1 MPGHVPWGEA
11 FLAMFAMIIVLIFVL
26 IYYCVMP
33 AFTAMKRRKQQE
45 EEAWERDPRW
55 NGDTFKYMP
64 KVPEDLLTDKK
75 YSRLAACS
83 RTSSMRSENAPKPP
97 PNYSDLFDGTSVVNI
112 PSSSPPSYT
121 SKTPSVELSS
131 SNETVNKDNKVL
143 STTEVTVKKER
154 VRIIK
159 PKKNKKKIDEAKEN
173 LVVKDDVEADAESKQ
188 DDVKEKENE
197 KADQA

>member
-1 MPGHVPWGEA
+1 
-11 FLAMFAMIIVLIFVL
+11 
-26 IYYCVMP
+26 
-33 AFTAMKRRKQQE
+33 
-45 EEAWERDPRW
+45 
-55 NGDTFKYMP
+55 
-64 KVPEDLLTDKK
+64 
-75 YSRLAACS
+75 
-83 RTSSMRSENAPKPP
+83 MRSENAPKPP

-131 SNETVNKDNKVL
+131 SNETVNKDNNNKVL
-143 STTEVTVKKER
+143 QVTDQIVTVKKER

-188 DDVKEKENE
+188 DDVKEKE
-197 KADQA
+197 KTDQA

>member
-1 MPGHVPWGEA
+1 
-11 FLAMFAMIIVLIFVL
+11 
-26 IYYCVMP
+26 
-33 AFTAMKRRKQQE
+33 
-45 EEAWERDPRW
+45 
-55 NGDTFKYMP
+55 
-64 KVPEDLLTDKK
+64 
-75 YSRLAACS
+75 
-83 RTSSMRSENAPKPP
+83 MRSENAPKP

-131 SNETVNKDNKVL
+131 SNETVNKDKVL
-143 STTEVTVKKER
+143 STTTEVTVKKER

-173 LVVKDDVEADAESKQ
+173 LVVKDDVEADAKSKQ

-197 KADQA
+197 KTDQA

>member
-1 MPGHVPWGEA
+1 
-11 FLAMFAMIIVLIFVL
+11 
-26 IYYCVMP
+26 
-33 AFTAMKRRKQQE
+33 
-45 EEAWERDPRW
+45 
-55 NGDTFKYMP
+55 
-64 KVPEDLLTDKK
+64 
-75 YSRLAACS
+75 
-83 RTSSMRSENAPKPP
+83 MRSENAPKPP

-131 SNETVNKDNKVL
+131 SNETVNKDKVL
-143 STTEVTVKKER
+143 STTTEVTVKKER

-173 LVVKDDVEADAESKQ
+173 LVVKDDVEADAKSKQ

-197 KADQA
+197 KTDQA

>member
-1 MPGHVPWGEA
+1 
-11 FLAMFAMIIVLIFVL
+11 
-26 IYYCVMP
+26 
-33 AFTAMKRRKQQE
+33 
-45 EEAWERDPRW
+45 
-55 NGDTFKYMP
+55 
-64 KVPEDLLTDKK
+64 
-75 YSRLAACS
+75 
-83 RTSSMRSENAPKPP
+83 MRSENAPKPP
-97 PNYSDLFDGTSVVNI
+97 PNYSDLFDGTSAVNI

-131 SNETVNKDNKVL
+131 SNETVNKDKVL

-173 LVVKDDVEADAESKQ
+173 LVVKDDVEADAKSKQ

-197 KADQA
+197 KTDQA

>member
-1 MPGHVPWGEA
+1 MAGHVPWGEA

-26 IYYCVMP
+26 IYYCVLP

-55 NGDTFKYMP
+55 NGDKFKYMP

-97 PNYSDLFDGTSVVNI
+97 NYSDLFDGTSAVNI

-131 SNETVNKDNKVL
+131 SNETVNKDNNNKVL
-143 STTEVTVKKER
+143 QVTDQIVTVKKER

-159 PKKNKKKIDEAKEN
+159 PKKNKKKIDEAKET
-173 LVVKDDVEADAESKQ
+173 LVVKDDVVEDADESKKQ
-188 DDVKEKENE
+188 DEK
-197 KADQA
+197 KDQA

>member
-1 MPGHVPWGEA
+1 MAGHVPWGEA

-33 AFTAMKRRKQQE
+33 ALTAMKRRKQQE

-64 KVPEDLLTDKK
+64 KVPEDLLSDKK

-97 PNYSDLFDGTSVVNI
+97 NYSDLFDGTAAVNI

-131 SNETVNKDNKVL
+131 SNETVNKDNNKVL
-143 STTEVTVKKER
+143 QVTDQVVTVKKER

-159 PKKNKKKIDEAKEN
+159 PKKNKKKIDEAKET
-173 LVVKDDVEADAESKQ
+173 LVVKDDDVETV
-188 DDVKEKENE
+188 VKEENE
-197 KADQA
+197 KTDQA